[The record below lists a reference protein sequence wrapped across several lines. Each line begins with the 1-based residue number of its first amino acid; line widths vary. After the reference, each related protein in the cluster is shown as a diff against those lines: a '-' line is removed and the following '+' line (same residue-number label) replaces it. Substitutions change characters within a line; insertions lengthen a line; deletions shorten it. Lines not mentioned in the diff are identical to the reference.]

1 MNANRNKPLRRAAT
15 PLFVAFVA
23 TLGAAPVTSV
33 FAQSF
38 PQYPLQTGAGE
49 PAPNIL
55 FILDD
60 SGSMEDNV
68 MVNQALPTVCRRVS
82 NGDCASSSTFNI
94 SNNTF
99 TSNTLMYDPRQTYQT
114 WVQADGTRMTGG
126 TSYSAAYTSDNF
138 ASGDT
143 TDLSGSARTFYV
155 PKWMVDTP
163 NTPNNTTN
171 YLRESTN
178 YYRYEIR
185 NVDGT
190 MRSIRTVLKQGT
202 DYGAFPPIV
211 STDSGTVATWTGVA
225 VPRNSNSGTNYQFD
239 TDDTYDSLVI
249 TLAAN
254 NGNANLQVY
263 RRVSGNWQLAC
274 SGANGA
280 GSNETCTISN
290 APEDDYLVY
299 ITTTNAGTAAV
310 SNLTINVTYSDSTTT
325 YQNSGCSA
333 AASSTTW
340 NWAGCTEALPPQP
353 VDAAR
358 TTIAA
363 EMVNFATWYSY
374 HRTRMKIAKA
384 GAAEA
389 FNSLGNNVRVG
400 FWSLHENNSNTN
412 FNIPVG
418 TNDGL
423 FTANTAN
430 RTNWFS
436 KLFNAQGN
444 SGTPLRSTLR
454 EAGAYFGTSDA
465 TGPYGPEAAAD
476 QLACRQNFAILTT
489 DGYWNSD
496 WSDSNVTGIN
506 DQEGTAGASIIDHSK
521 EPTEDGYNAV
531 RYSVSTSEPYVD
543 GASTNREDTLADI
556 AMRYWKNDLRTDL
569 DNIVTPSVANP
580 AFWQHM
586 VTFGISIGLKGT
598 VDQTTVADVVRDGRP
613 RVNGNPGNWPDP
625 QMSNT
630 SGTAEIPARIDDL
643 LHAAVNGHGEF
654 ITATNASAFRS
665 ALEEVLG
672 AIQSRLASGS
682 NVATNAATFA
692 VGTRMY
698 QATYQS
704 GLWYGDLLARNVT
717 EAGISSDELW
727 RVSEVIAAG
736 GTTFQNRTVLTWGGT
751 TGTAFPTSTQ
761 STALA
766 RVGGIAP
773 VTGANNAAYV
783 KGNQSLEISAAQG
796 NVLRNRVSPLGDV
809 INSSP
814 VFSVDTQTIFV
825 GANDGML
832 HGINSANGQVQ
843 FSYVPAGINLT
854 HLASL
859 SHPDYEHAFFVDGPI
874 ALGGDRDTTAVNYL
888 VGTLGRGGKGAF
900 ALEVNQPGS
909 MGNGDV
915 LWDHTA
921 TTDADMGYVIGVPL
935 IARGNNGDMLAFVPN
950 GIDSTNGSAA
960 LFVYNLTSGT
970 LVKKIVADS
979 TGGNGLAAPR
989 GRDDDGDGRVDYVY
1003 AGDLL
1008 GNVWKFDTTDADPT
1022 NWALA
1027 LGGEP
1032 LFTAT
1037 DPDGNPQPITAGLA
1051 LAQEQGE
1058 DSVFVAFG
1066 TGRLITVS
1074 DVGSTEIQSIYAI
1087 IDEDEVIADRSE
1099 LTEREIMAVG
1109 EDSQGRPA
1117 KAYENFSELAD
1128 DSKGWF
1134 IDMDEPTPGERII
1147 GGAQITRR
1155 AVLFSSAI
1163 PLAGEGCD
1171 SDGSGYLTILDVFTG
1186 TSFENLGGTGSQSGI
1201 DVDGDGQSNDETITG
1216 EDGESYYIG
1225 SVDLG
1230 IGLHGVGGLVNNGSD
1245 IVVCGSNAQCDDENL
1260 NPGGGSGSDPK
1271 RTSWRELV
1279 ED

>member
-1 MNANRNKPLRRAAT
+1 MNANRNHPLRHAAM
-15 PLFVAFVA
+15 PVLAAFIA
-23 TLGAAPVTSV
+23 TLAAAPVNSV

-60 SGSMEDNV
+60 SGSMEDNE

-82 NGDCASSSTFNI
+82 NGDCAGSSTFDI
-94 SNNTF
+94 SDDTF
-99 TSNTLMYDPRQTYQT
+99 TSNTLMYDPRLTYQT
-114 WVQADGTRMTGG
+114 WVQANGTRMTGG
-126 TSYSAAYTSDNF
+126 TSYDAAYTSANF
-138 ASGDT
+138 ASGNT
-143 TDLSGSARTFYV
+143 TNLGNSTRTFYV
-155 PKWMVDTP
+155 PRWMVDTP
-163 NTPNNTTN
+163 GTPNNSTN
-171 YLRESTN
+171 YLRDSTN
-178 YYRYEIR
+178 YYRYDIR

-202 DYGAFPPIV
+202 DYGDFPPV
-211 STDSGTVATWTGVA
+211 VDTDSGTVATWTGVA
-225 VPRNSNSGTNYQFD
+225 VARNSNSGTTYQFD
-239 TDDTYDSLVI
+239 TPDDYDSLVI
-249 TLAAN
+249 TIAAN

-280 GSNETCTISN
+280 GSNETCTITN

-299 ITTTNAGTAAV
+299 ITTTNTGTSAV
-310 SNLTINVTYSDSTTT
+310 SNLTINVTYSNSTTT
-325 YQNSGCSA
+325 FQNTGCSA
-333 AASSTTW
+333 VSATTW
-340 NWAGCTEALPPQP
+340 NWADCTEALPPQP
-353 VDAAR
+353 ADAPR
-358 TTIAA
+358 TTLAA
-363 EMVNFATWYSY
+363 EMVNYATWYSY

-400 FWSLHENNSNTN
+400 FWSLHENNGNTN

-430 RTNWFS
+430 RNDWFS

-454 EAGAYFGTSDA
+454 EAGAYFGNSDA
-465 TGPYGPEAAAD
+465 TGPYGPESGDD
-476 QLACRQNFAILTT
+476 QLACRQNFAIMTT

-506 DQEGTAGASIIDHSK
+506 DQEGANGASIIDHSK
-521 EPTEDGYNAV
+521 EPTEDGYDAV
-531 RYSVSTSEPYVD
+531 RYTVSTTEPYVD

-598 VDQTTVADVVRDGRP
+598 VDQTSVADIVRDGRP
-613 RVNGNPGNWPDP
+613 RVGGTPGNWPDP
-625 QMSNT
+625 QMTNT

-654 ITATNASAFRS
+654 ISATNATAFRS

-717 EAGISSDELW
+717 EDGISDSVLW
-727 RVSEVIAAG
+727 RVSEVIAGG
-736 GTTFQNRTVLTWGGT
+736 GTTFQSRTVLTWNGSAGE
-751 TGTAFPTSTQ
+751 AFPTSSQT
-761 STALA
+761 TALA

-773 VTGANNAAYV
+773 VTGANNAAYI

-796 NVLRNRVSPLGDV
+796 NVLRNRVSPIGDI

-814 VFSVDTQTIFV
+814 VFSIDTQTIFV

-832 HGINSANGQVQ
+832 HGINASNGQVQ
-843 FSYVPAGINLT
+843 FSYVPAGVSLSR
-854 HLASL
+854 LATL
-859 SHPDYEHAFFVDGPI
+859 SHPDYEHSFFVDGPI
-874 ALGGDRDTTAVNYL
+874 ALGGDRNASAVNYL

-935 IARGNNGDMLAFVPN
+935 VVRGNNDEMLAFVPN

-960 LFVYNLTSGT
+960 LFVYNLTSGA
-970 LVKKIVADS
+970 LVRKIV
-979 TGGNGLAAPR
+979 TGVTGSNGLAAPR
-989 GRDDDGDGRVDYVY
+989 GRDDDGDGKVDFVY
-1003 AGDLL
+1003 AGDLR
-1008 GNVWKFDTTDADPT
+1008 GNVWKFDVQNADPA
-1022 NWALA
+1022 NWAVA
-1027 LGGEP
+1027 FSGQP

-1037 DPDGNPQPITAGLA
+1037 DPDGDAQPITSGLA
-1051 LAQEQGE
+1051 LALEPGE
-1058 DSVFVAFG
+1058 ERVFVTFG
-1066 TGRLITVS
+1066 TGRLISVG
-1074 DVGSTEIQSIYAI
+1074 DVGSEDIQSMYAV
-1087 IDEDEVIADRSE
+1087 IDEDEVVSGRAE

-1109 EDSQGRPA
+1109 EDSLGRPA
-1117 KAYENFSELAD
+1117 KAYENFSELPD
-1128 DSKGWF
+1128 GSKGWF

-1147 GGAQITRR
+1147 GGAQVTRR
-1155 AVLFSSAI
+1155 AVLLSSAI
-1163 PLAGEGCD
+1163 PLVGEGCD
-1171 SDGSGYLTILDVFTG
+1171 SDGAGYLTILDVFTG
-1186 TSFENLGGTGSQSGI
+1186 TSFENPGGTGSQSGL
-1201 DVDGDGQSNDETITG
+1201 DVDGDGSSTDETIEG
-1216 EDGESYYIG
+1216 EDGESYYLG
-1225 SVDLG
+1225 SVNLG
-1230 IGLHGVGGLVNNGSD
+1230 VGLHGVGGLVNNGSD

-1260 NPGGGSGSDPK
+1260 NPGGGSGADPK
-1271 RTSWRELV
+1271 RTSWRELF